1 MEKKNFGYS
10 LKNIPIPDKQSF
22 TKSLISKA
30 HDFIKRM
37 RWKAHFHD
45 HPSTSTST
53 KKETY
58 GFNSEKTPPSIQDLA
73 PFEND
78 LYHLIKNIEYK
89 QQPRNRFQRKLQNDV
104 NAIENSTELFVPADK
119 TTNLYKLPK
128 DSYNKLLNENIT
140 ANYKKANSNIK
151 HEIDLE
157 AKKIASK
164 LNLAD
169 RTESFANRN
178 AFITLKD
185 HKDNFP
191 NNIKCRLLNPAKS
204 DIGKISKK
212 MLEEINTSLRSKPKI
227 CQWRNTDA
235 VLKWF
240 EEIPNKAD
248 CRFVQFD
255 IVDFYPS
262 ISSEL
267 LTNSIQFAAQ
277 HVDIS
282 AETTDVVMHARKSL
296 LFNNNNTWIKKNG
309 SLFDVTMDPTMVLR
323 SVS

>member
-45 HPSTSTST
+45 HPPTSTST

-178 AFITLKD
+178 AFITLKG

-212 MLEEINTSLRSKPKI
+212 MLEEINTSLRSKLKI

-267 LTNSIQFAAQ
+267 LTNSI
-277 HVDIS
+277 S
-282 AETTDVVMHARKSL
+282 APKQQM
-296 LFNNNNTWIKKNG
+296 
-309 SLFDVTMDPTMVLR
+309 
-323 SVS
+323 